1 MHRAANAY
9 ASASKAVL
17 TGRDLEASLLLK
29 SAARLQALYDD
40 FDRRRDELDE
50 ALAYNRK
57 LWTVLAAA
65 VSDDTNPLP
74 APIKKNLGNLAVFI
88 FKQSIALQIEPRPE
102 GLRPLVNINRDIAAG
117 LRAQA
122 A

>member
-1 MHRAANAY
+1 MHRAASAY
-9 ASASKAVL
+9 ASASKATL
-17 TGRDLEASLLLK
+17 SGRDLEASLLLK
-29 SAARLQALYDD
+29 SAAKLQALHDD
-40 FDRRRDELDE
+40 FERRRDELEE

-57 LWTVLAAA
+57 LWTVLASA
-65 VSDDTNPLP
+65 VADDSNPLP
-74 APIKKNLGNLAVFI
+74 APIKKNLGTLAVFI
-88 FKQSIALQIEPRPE
+88 FKQSVALQIDPRAE

>member
-1 MHRAANAY
+1 MHRAVSAY
-9 ASASKAVL
+9 ASTSKAGL
-17 TGRDLEASLLLK
+17 SGRDLEASLLLK
-29 SAARLQALYDD
+29 SAAKLQALHDD
-40 FDRRRDELDE
+40 FERRRDELEE

-57 LWTVLAAA
+57 LWTVLAASVA
-65 VSDDTNPLP
+65 DDANPLP

-88 FKQSIALQIEPRPE
+88 FKQSLSLQIEPRPE

>member
-1 MHRAANAY
+1 MHRAVSAY
-9 ASASKAVL
+9 ASTSKAGL

-29 SAARLQALYDD
+29 SAAKLQALHDD
-40 FDRRRDELDE
+40 FERRRDELDE
-50 ALAYNRK
+50 VLAYNRK
-57 LWTVLAAA
+57 LWTVLAASF
-65 VSDDTNPLP
+65 SDESNPLP

-88 FKQSIALQIEPRPE
+88 FKQSIALQIEPSPE